1 MNMNETHNK
10 RALNNIVQEFFSY
23 TSRYIPTE
31 IAKKLSKISK
41 ETFSFY
47 MSEYVEETILVLKN
61 RNNKWE
67 ASYKVCPSYLDD
79 DQNLSKID
87 YLNRDTV
94 FIISLRDFYYN
105 FLRDHSI

>member
-1 MNMNETHNK
+1 MNLKKKHINK
-10 RALNNIVQEFFSY
+10 TLNNIVKEFFSY
-23 TSRYIPTE
+23 TSRYLPTT
-31 IAKKLSKISK
+31 IAKKISKISK

-47 MSEYVEETILVLKN
+47 MNDYVEETILVLKN
-61 RNNKWE
+61 KKNKWE
-67 ASYKVCPSYLDD
+67 ASFTVCPSYLDD